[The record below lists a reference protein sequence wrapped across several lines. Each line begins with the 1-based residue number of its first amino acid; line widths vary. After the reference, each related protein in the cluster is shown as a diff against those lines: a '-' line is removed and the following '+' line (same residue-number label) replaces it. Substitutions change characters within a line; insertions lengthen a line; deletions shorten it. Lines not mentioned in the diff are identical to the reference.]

1 MTADAT
7 HSSVLN
13 IPSLRTKEAPLKMKY
28 EKEKQSNKDECPYAT
43 LQEVKLHCDRNREAV
58 AAATKLAGGL
68 KEVEGEER
76 NGGAFWELPKSP
88 HTPGGR
94 TRRVEKTRGW
104 GGSSVSMA
112 TVIAKVVVF
121 PWTHLPSS
129 SSFLQ
134 SAPLTPSLLHC

>member
-1 MTADAT
+1 
-7 HSSVLN
+7 
-13 IPSLRTKEAPLKMKY
+13 MK
-28 EKEKQSNKDECPYAT
+28 KKRQSNKDECTRVT
-43 LQEVKLHCDRNREAV
+43 LQEVKLHSDRNREAV
-58 AAATKLAGGL
+58 AAAAILAGGL
-68 KEVEGEER
+68 EGVEGEER

-88 HTPGGR
+88 YTGSQNEEGKRQGG
-94 TRRVEKTRGW
+94 

-112 TVIAKVVVF
+112 TVIAIAVVF

>member
-7 HSSVLN
+7 NSSVLN

-28 EKEKQSNKDECPYAT
+28 EKEKQSNKDECPHAT

-88 HTPGGR
+88 HTGRQNEEGRKDTGVGG
-94 TRRVEKTRGW
+94 
-104 GGSSVSMA
+104 
-112 TVIAKVVVF
+112 
-121 PWTHLPSS
+121 
-129 SSFLQ
+129 Q
-134 SAPLTPSLLHC
+134 

>member
-1 MTADAT
+1 MTADAA
-7 HSSVLN
+7 HSPVLN

-28 EKEKQSNKDECPYAT
+28 EKESKKDECPHAT

-58 AAATKLAGGL
+58 AAATKLAGAL
-68 KEVEGEER
+68 KGVEGEER
-76 NGGAFWELPKSP
+76 YGGAFWELPKSP
-88 HTPGGR
+88 HTGR
-94 TRRVEKTRGW
+94 QNEEGRKDTGW

-121 PWTHLPSS
+121 SWTHLPSS